1 MIFWCV
7 VRLFSV
13 LAVFLNPPCATGM
26 ARIIEGIDQIA
37 MINCIAYTGNS
48 ISEKIG
54 LGYFQYKQA
63 VAATEEQAEEEE
75 KSNG

>member
-1 MIFWCV
+1 
-7 VRLFSV
+7 
-13 LAVFLNPPCATGM
+13 M

-37 MINCIAYTGNS
+37 MINCLAYTGNS

-63 VAATEEQAEEEE
+63 VAATEEEAEEE